1 MLRLGYVIF
10 MTAVGLAAGYAAYWV
25 VRLLFQM
32 SSVPFFLKVVV
43 SLALVGL
50 FLMILGLIKDKVR
63 QGKEV

>member
-1 MLRLGYVIF
+1 V
-10 MTAVGLAAGYAAYWV
+10 YWV

-50 FLMILGLIKDKVR
+50 FLMILGLIRDKVR